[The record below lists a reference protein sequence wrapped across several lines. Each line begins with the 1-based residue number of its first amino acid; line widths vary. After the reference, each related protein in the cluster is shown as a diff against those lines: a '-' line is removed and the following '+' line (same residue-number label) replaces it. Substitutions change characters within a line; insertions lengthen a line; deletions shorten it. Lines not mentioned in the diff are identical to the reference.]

1 MDIFCYIVSL
11 LMCVGGVVG
20 CFLPVIPGP
29 PLAMVGYLILLLTP
43 AAAHIGW
50 LTILVL
56 GVLVLLTLVADYII
70 PTLGVRWFGGTPY
83 GKKGSIAGTFAGLF
97 FLPWGLIVG
106 PFVGAFIGELIG
118 RSSVTDAFRSGVGSL
133 AGFVCG
139 LLFKLV
145 VTVVITC
152 YSIAAII

>member
-1 MDIFCYIVSL
+1 MIIPYI
-11 LMCVGGVVG
+11 CRHHG
-20 CFLPVIPGP
+20 C
-29 PLAMVGYLILLLTP
+29 ILLYSEP
-43 AAAHIGW
+43 AYVCRWSGRLLFAGHSRSSACHGGLSDLGW